1 MIPSVTLRPY
11 EARDAF
17 ALADIYRKGVARLGP
32 RAYRAEQVAAW
43 LSIAPSAQDLDRI
56 YRDGRFTRVALDQS
70 GAPIGFGDLAST
82 GHIHFLYVDP
92 DFAGQGIGRALIAE
106 FLREA
111 RRQSLDTVF
120 SDASELARP
129 VLLRA
134 GFKCIARQEREIGG
148 IHIHNYHVCFAVPER
163 ERALSQARGR
173 TDGDT

>member
-1 MIPSVTLRPY
+1 MTRTITLRPY
-11 EARDAF
+11 ETEDAG
-17 ALADIYRKGVARLGP
+17 ALAAIYRKGVERLGP
-32 RAYRAEQVAAW
+32 RAYRPEQVAAW

-56 YRDGRFTRVALDQS
+56 YRDGRFTRVALDQN

-92 DFAGQGIGRALIAE
+92 DFSGQGIGRALVAD

-111 RRQSLDTVF
+111 RCQSLATVF

-129 VLLRA
+129 VFLRA
-134 GFKCIARQEREIGG
+134 GFKCIARQEHQLGG
-148 IHIHNYHVCFAVPER
+148 IRIHNYHVCFAVPEQ

-173 TDGDT
+173 SDDHA

>member
-1 MIPSVTLRPY
+1 MTPSVTLRPY
-11 EARDAF
+11 ETGDAGP
-17 ALADIYRKGVARLGP
+17 LAQIYRKGVERLGP

-56 YRDGRFTRVALDQS
+56 YRDGRSTRVALDRT

-92 DFAGQGIGRALIAE
+92 DFAGQGIARALVAD

-129 VLLRA
+129 VFLRA
-134 GFKCIARQEREIGG
+134 GFKCIARQECKIGG
-148 IHIHNYHVCFAVPER
+148 IHIHNYHMCFAVSE
-163 ERALSQARGR
+163 
-173 TDGDT
+173 